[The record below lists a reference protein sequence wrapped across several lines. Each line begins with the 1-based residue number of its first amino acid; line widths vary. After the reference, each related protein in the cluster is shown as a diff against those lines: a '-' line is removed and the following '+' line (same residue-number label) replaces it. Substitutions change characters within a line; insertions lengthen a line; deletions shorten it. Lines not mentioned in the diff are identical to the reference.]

1 MKKYKVEIQ
10 TQAIVDIKEAKYYY
24 DKLSFGL
31 GSKLTKQLREV
42 SKTLQINPHHQ
53 IKYDDV
59 RFLKLR
65 SFPYSVHYTINETA
79 SVVYIHAVIHTA
91 SDPDK
96 TWLWK
101 DE

>member
-1 MKKYKVEIQ
+1 MKKYRVEIQ
-10 TQAIVDIKEAKYYY
+10 TQAIVDIKEAKNYY
-24 DKLSFGL
+24 DKLSPRL
-31 GSKLTKQLREV
+31 GSKLIKQLREI
-42 SKTLQINPHHQ
+42 SKTLQLNPHHQ
-53 IKYDDV
+53 IKYDNV

-65 SFPYSVHYTINETA
+65 SFPYSAHYTIDEKI

-96 TWLWK
+96 AWIWK